1 VCTRGAFQFKLQLK
15 LTASGPSFLEELEGE
30 IIVEATRF
38 GTVKCVVTLPQVAY
52 YFGSCVVTFT
62 EVASAQACA
71 ETMNGRSFAD
81 GFIQVQ
87 ALGNWGDG
95 EIVPPPPPAPPP
107 VEEEAGGAETG
118 GALVKEGQQAS
129 GNGGGEDDDLADFFS
144 SVDEISAAVEGQG
157 E

>member
-1 VCTRGAFQFKLQLK
+1 MS
-15 LTASGPSFLEELEGE
+15 SGPSFLEELEGE
-30 IIVEATRF
+30 IIVEAARF

-62 EVASAQACA
+62 EVAAAQACA

-95 EIVPPPPPAPPP
+95 EIVPPPPPP
-107 VEEEAGGAETG
+107 VEEEVAGAAAGA
-118 GALVKEGQQAS
+118 ALGNERKDS
-129 GNGGGEDDDLADFFS
+129 SRNGGGVEDDLEDFFS
-144 SVDEISAAVEGQG
+144 SVDEISASTEAQPE
-157 E
+157 